1 MAAAAARVSSAAA
14 IVPWRREKERER
26 EKERKREDLVRN
38 GHGWK
43 NVSGKKIGREN
54 EKEKQEERKEGKGKE
69 RQEKK

>member
-14 IVPWRREKERER
+14 IVPWRREKER

-43 NVSGKKIGREN
+43 NVSGKKN
-54 EKEKQEERKEGKGKE
+54 WEGK
-69 RQEKK
+69 

>member
-14 IVPWRREKERER
+14 IVPWKREKER

-43 NVSGKKIGREN
+43 NGMYQGKKKIGRES
-54 EKEKQEERKEGKGKE
+54 
-69 RQEKK
+69 EKKK